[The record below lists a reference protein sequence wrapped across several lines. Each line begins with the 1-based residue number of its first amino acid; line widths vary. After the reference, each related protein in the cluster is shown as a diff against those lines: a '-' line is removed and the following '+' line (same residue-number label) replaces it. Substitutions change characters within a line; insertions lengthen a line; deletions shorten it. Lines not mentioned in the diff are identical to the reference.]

1 VMRSKLRSDKDGDSL
16 VRTSRLTGD
25 LALLRIVLSGA
36 EALTEPGTGE
46 RDRPRDARF
55 W

>member
-1 VMRSKLRSDKDGDSL
+1 VVRSKLRSGKDGDSL

-25 LALLRIVLSGA
+25 LELLRIVLSGA
-36 EALTEPGTGE
+36 DAFTAPGAGE
-46 RDRPRDARF
+46 RDRPRDVRF